1 MFAHLYTLG
10 SSRVVMPA
18 PVHAG
23 IVYGLYLTLSSWV
36 LFYVATHMSFF
47 KDKCNLADLNTTDGV
62 LVPYCEVGHVSLDH
76 VVPCHGAHK

>member
-1 MFAHLYTLG
+1 LFEHLCTLG
-10 SSRVVMPA
+10 SSRVVTPA

-76 VVPCHGAHK
+76 PAPCHWCT